1 MPSLPSPAQ
10 PATITIAPLE
20 VRSASL
26 AEQAY
31 ASLRTL
37 ILDRKISAGS
47 PLQEGRLA
55 EELRISRTPMREALV
70 RLAGEGLLVRRDAR
84 SYAVRALGTK
94 EYFDC
99 MRAGEIIEG
108 EAIVLAVDKI
118 SDAQIDALEADL
130 KSFDA
135 GEHDET
141 EHWHFDDRFHLI
153 ISTAS
158 GNVVLPR
165 LVEELR
171 VNARLFRLHSPL
183 HRQRENHDEH
193 GEIDGQGENKDEQGE
208 IFRALRARDPV
219 LARDAMRAHLRSLQ
233 EDVKRAIIDSQLPP
247 TSTPLNLPH

>member
-31 ASLRTL
+31 ARLRTL

-55 EELRISRTPMREALV
+55 DELRISRTPMREALV

-99 MRAGEIIEG
+99 MRAREIIEC
-108 EAIVLAVDKI
+108 EAIALAVDKI
-118 SDAQIDALEADL
+118 TEAQLDELDADL
-130 KSFDA
+130 KTLDA
-135 GEHDET
+135 GVHGEI
-141 EHWHFDDRFHLI
+141 EHWHFDDRFHQLI
-153 ISTAS
+153 SSAS

-183 HRQRENHDEH
+183 HRQRENHEEH
-193 GEIDGQGENKDEQGE
+193 GEI
-208 IFRALRARDPV
+208 ISALRARDPDR
-219 LARDAMRAHLRSLQ
+219 ARAAMRAHLRSLQ
-233 EDVKRAIIDSQLPP
+233 EDVKRALVD
-247 TSTPLNLPH
+247 

>member
-55 EELRISRTPMREALV
+55 DELRISRTPMREALV

-99 MRAGEIIEG
+99 MRAREIIEC
-108 EAIVLAVDKI
+108 EAIALAVDKI
-118 SDAQIDALEADL
+118 TEAQLDELEADL
-130 KSFDA
+130 KTLDA
-135 GEHDET
+135 GVHDEI
-141 EHWHFDDRFHLI
+141 EHWHFDDRFHQLI
-153 ISTAS
+153 SSAS

-183 HRQRENHDEH
+183 HRQRENPEEH
-193 GEIDGQGENKDEQGE
+193 GEI
-208 IFRALRARDPV
+208 ISALRARDPER
-219 LARDAMRAHLRSLQ
+219 ARAAMRAHLRSLQ
-233 EDVKRAIIDSQLPP
+233 EDVKRALVD
-247 TSTPLNLPH
+247 

>member
-10 PATITIAPLE
+10 PATITIAPAE
-20 VRSASL
+20 ARSPSRAEAAS
-26 AEQAY
+26 AC
-31 ASLRTL
+31 LRTL
-37 ILDRKISAGS
+37 ILDRKIPAGS
-47 PLQEGRLA
+47 PLQDGRLA

-99 MRAGEIIEG
+99 MRAREIIEG
-108 EAIVLAVDKI
+108 EAIVLGVDKI
-118 SDAQIDALEADL
+118 SDAQIDAREADL

-183 HRQRENHDEH
+183 HRPRENHDGH
-193 GEIDGQGENKDEQGE
+193 GEI
-208 IFRALRARDPV
+208 IPALRARDPV

-233 EDVKRAIIDSQLPP
+233 EDVKRAIVD
-247 TSTPLNLPH
+247 

>member
-55 EELRISRTPMREALV
+55 DDLRISRTPMREALV

-99 MRAGEIIEG
+99 MRAREIIEC

-118 SDAQIDALEADL
+118 TDAQLDELDADL
-130 KSFDA
+130 KTLDA
-135 GEHDET
+135 GVHDEI
-141 EHWHFDDRFHLI
+141 EHWHFDDRFHQLM
-153 ISTAS
+153 SSAS

-183 HRQRENHDEH
+183 HRQRENHEEH
-193 GEIDGQGENKDEQGE
+193 GEI
-208 IFRALRARDPV
+208 ISALRARDPER
-219 LARDAMRAHLRSLQ
+219 ARAAMRAHLRSLQ
-233 EDVKRAIIDSQLPP
+233 EDVKRALVD
-247 TSTPLNLPH
+247 

>member
-31 ASLRTL
+31 DRLRTM
-37 ILDRKISAGS
+37 ILDRQIPAGS
-47 PLQEGRLA
+47 PLQEARLA
-55 EELRISRTPMREALV
+55 EVLGISRTPMREALV

-99 MRAGEIIEG
+99 MRAREVIEC
-108 EAIVLAVDKI
+108 EAISMAVSKI
-118 SDAQIDALEADL
+118 TDAQIDSLQADIETL
-130 KSFDA
+130 NA
-135 GEHDET
+135 GEHSEV
-141 EHWHFDDRFHLI
+141 EHWHFDDRFHVLI
-153 ISTAS
+153 ATAS
-158 GNVVLPR
+158 GNVVFPR

-193 GEIDGQGENKDEQGE
+193 GEIVK
-208 IFRALRARDPV
+208 ALRD
-219 LARDAMRAHLRSLQ
+219 RDAPRASALMREHLRNLQ
-233 EDVKRAIIDSQLPP
+233 EDVKRALTD
-247 TSTPLNLPH
+247 

>member
-55 EELRISRTPMREALV
+55 EELRISRTPMREALG
-70 RLAGEGLLVRRDAR
+70 RLPRGGGVVEPGGEGVLVRRDAR

-99 MRAGEIIEG
+99 MRAREIIEG

-135 GEHDET
+135 GE
-141 EHWHFDDRFHLI
+141 
-153 ISTAS
+153 
-158 GNVVLPR
+158 
-165 LVEELR
+165 
-171 VNARLFRLHSPL
+171 
-183 HRQRENHDEH
+183 
-193 GEIDGQGENKDEQGE
+193 
-208 IFRALRARDPV
+208 
-219 LARDAMRAHLRSLQ
+219 
-233 EDVKRAIIDSQLPP
+233 
-247 TSTPLNLPH
+247 

>member
-55 EELRISRTPMREALV
+55 EELRVSRTPMREGLGRAPRGGGEEGRMSGPPRGGALV

-99 MRAGEIIEG
+99 MRAREIIEG

-193 GEIDGQGENKDEQGE
+193 GVI
-208 IFRALRARDPV
+208 IRALRARDPV

-233 EDVKRAIIDSQLPP
+233 EDVKRAIVD
-247 TSTPLNLPH
+247 

>member
-31 ASLRTL
+31 SRLRTL

-55 EELRISRTPMREALV
+55 DELRISRTPMREALV

-99 MRAGEIIEG
+99 MRAREIIEC

-118 SDAQIDALEADL
+118 TEAQLDELDADL
-130 KSFDA
+130 KTLDA
-135 GEHDET
+135 GEHDEI
-141 EHWHFDDRFHLI
+141 EHWHFDDRFHQLI
-153 ISTAS
+153 SSAS

-183 HRQRENHDEH
+183 HRQRENHEEH
-193 GEIDGQGENKDEQGE
+193 GEI
-208 IFRALRARDPV
+208 ISALRARDPER
-219 LARDAMRAHLRSLQ
+219 ARAAMRAHLRSLQ
-233 EDVKRAIIDSQLPP
+233 EDVKRALVD
-247 TSTPLNLPH
+247 

>member
-47 PLQEGRLA
+47 PLQEGRPA
-55 EELRISRTPMREALV
+55 EELRVSRTPLR
-70 RLAGEGLLVRRDAR
+70 EGLLVRRDAR

-99 MRAGEIIEG
+99 MRAREIIEG

-118 SDAQIDALEADL
+118 SDAQI
-130 KSFDA
+130 
-135 GEHDET
+135 
-141 EHWHFDDRFHLI
+141 
-153 ISTAS
+153 
-158 GNVVLPR
+158 
-165 LVEELR
+165 
-171 VNARLFRLHSPL
+171 
-183 HRQRENHDEH
+183 
-193 GEIDGQGENKDEQGE
+193 
-208 IFRALRARDPV
+208 
-219 LARDAMRAHLRSLQ
+219 
-233 EDVKRAIIDSQLPP
+233 
-247 TSTPLNLPH
+247 

>member
-55 EELRISRTPMREALV
+55 DELRISRTPMREALV

-99 MRAGEIIEG
+99 MRAREIIEC

-118 SDAQIDALEADL
+118 TDAQLDELDADL
-130 KSFDA
+130 KTLDT
-135 GEHDET
+135 GVHDEI
-141 EHWHFDDRFHLI
+141 EHWHFDDRFHQLI
-153 ISTAS
+153 SAAS

-183 HRQRENHDEH
+183 HRQRENHEEH
-193 GEIDGQGENKDEQGE
+193 GEI
-208 IFRALRARDPV
+208 ISALRARDPER
-219 LARDAMRAHLRSLQ
+219 ARAAMREHLRSLQ
-233 EDVKRAIIDSQLPP
+233 EDVKRALVS
-247 TSTPLNLPH
+247 

>member
-26 AEQAY
+26 AHQAY
-31 ASLRTL
+31 ERLRTL
-37 ILDRKISAGS
+37 ILDRRIEAGS
-47 PLQEGRLA
+47 PLQEARLA
-55 EELRISRTPMREALV
+55 EDLGISRTPMREALV

-99 MRAGEIIEG
+99 MRAREVIEC
-108 EAIVLAVDKI
+108 EASALAAARIQTVDL
-118 SDAQIDALEADL
+118 DAFQAEIDALDVG
-130 KSFDA
+130 D
-135 GEHDET
+135 HDEI
-141 EHWHFDDRFHLI
+141 EYWHFDDRFHAFVAI
-153 ISTAS
+153 GS
-158 GNVVLPR
+158 GNVVFPR

-193 GEIDGQGENKDEQGE
+193 RDILA
-208 IFRALRARDPV
+208 ALRSRDSESARQ
-219 LARDAMRAHLRSLQ
+219 AMRMHLRNLQ
-233 EDVKRAIIDSQLPP
+233 EDVKQALID
-247 TSTPLNLPH
+247 

>member
-55 EELRISRTPMREALV
+55 DDLRISRTPMREALV

-99 MRAGEIIEG
+99 MRAREIIEC

-118 SDAQIDALEADL
+118 TDAQLDKLDADL
-130 KSFDA
+130 KMLDA
-135 GEHDET
+135 GVHDEI
-141 EHWHFDDRFHLI
+141 EHWHFDDRFHQLI
-153 ISTAS
+153 SSAS

-183 HRQRENHDEH
+183 HRQRENHEEH
-193 GEIDGQGENKDEQGE
+193 GEI
-208 IFRALRARDPV
+208 ISALRARDPER
-219 LARDAMRAHLRSLQ
+219 ARAAMREHLRSLQ
-233 EDVKRAIIDSQLPP
+233 EDVKRALVS
-247 TSTPLNLPH
+247 

>member
-55 EELRISRTPMREALV
+55 DDLRISRTPMREALV

-99 MRAGEIIEG
+99 MRAREIIEC

-118 SDAQIDALEADL
+118 TDAQLDELDADL
-130 KSFDA
+130 KMLDA
-135 GEHDET
+135 GVHDEI
-141 EHWHFDDRFHLI
+141 EHWHFDDRFHQLI
-153 ISTAS
+153 SSAS

-183 HRQRENHDEH
+183 HRQRENHEEH
-193 GEIDGQGENKDEQGE
+193 GEI
-208 IFRALRARDPV
+208 ISALRARDPER
-219 LARDAMRAHLRSLQ
+219 ARAAMREHLRSLQ
-233 EDVKRAIIDSQLPP
+233 DDVKRALVS
-247 TSTPLNLPH
+247 

>member
-31 ASLRTL
+31 ARLRTL
-37 ILDRKISAGS
+37 ILDRQISAGS

-99 MRAGEIIEG
+99 MRAREIIEC
-108 EAIVLAVDKI
+108 EAIALAVDKI
-118 SDAQIDALEADL
+118 TEAQLDELDADL
-130 KSFDA
+130 KTLDA
-135 GEHDET
+135 GVHDEI
-141 EHWHFDDRFHLI
+141 EHWHFDDRFHQLI
-153 ISTAS
+153 SSAS

-183 HRQRENHDEH
+183 HRQRENHEEH
-193 GEIDGQGENKDEQGE
+193 GEI
-208 IFRALRARDPV
+208 ISALRARDPER
-219 LARDAMRAHLRSLQ
+219 ARAAMRAHLRSLQ
-233 EDVKRAIIDSQLPP
+233 EDVKRALVD
-247 TSTPLNLPH
+247 

>member
-1 MPSLPSPAQ
+1 MRRGAVLLSFSASAHLPHRMPSLPSPAQ

-31 ASLRTL
+31 GRLRML
-37 ILDRKISAGS
+37 ILDRKISPGS

-55 EELRISRTPMREALV
+55 DELRISRTPMREALV

-99 MRAGEIIEG
+99 MRAREVIEC
-108 EAIVLAVDKI
+108 EAIALA
-118 SDAQIDALEADL
+118 ATRIDAADLDRLQVELEAL
-130 KSFDA
+130 DA

-141 EHWHFDDRFHLI
+141 EHWHFDDRLHVFI
-153 ISTAS
+153 ATAS
-158 GNVVLPR
+158 GNVVFPR

-183 HRQRENHDEH
+183 HRQRENHNEH
-193 GEIDGQGENKDEQGE
+193 GDIIG
-208 IFRALRARDPV
+208 ALRARDPER
-219 LARDAMRAHLRSLQ
+219 ARHAMREHLRSLQ
-233 EDVKRAIIDSQLPP
+233 EDVKRALID
-247 TSTPLNLPH
+247 

>member
-1 MPSLPSPAQ
+1 MPTLPSPAQ
-10 PATITIAPLE
+10 PATISIAPLE

-31 ASLRTL
+31 ERLRTL

-55 EELRISRTPMREALV
+55 DDLGISRTPTREALV

-99 MRAGEIIEG
+99 MRAREVIECAAIALATPRIAPEDLDAF
-108 EAIVLAVDKI
+108 EAEV
-118 SDAQIDALEADL
+118 DALNQ
-130 KSFDA
+130 

-141 EHWHFDDRFHLI
+141 AHWHFDDKFHLFLAA
-153 ISTAS
+153 AS
-158 GNVVLPR
+158 GNVVFPR

-193 GEIDGQGENKDEQGE
+193 GRIIE
-208 IFRALRARDPV
+208 ALRSRDPER
-219 LARDAMRAHLRSLQ
+219 AREAMREHLQSLQ
-233 EDVKRAIIDSQLPP
+233 EDVRRAVLE
-247 TSTPLNLPH
+247 

>member
-55 EELRISRTPMREALV
+55 DELRISRTPMREALV

-99 MRAGEIIEG
+99 MRAREIIEC
-108 EAIVLAVDKI
+108 EAIALAVDKI
-118 SDAQIDALEADL
+118 TEAQLDELDADL
-130 KSFDA
+130 KTLDA
-135 GEHDET
+135 GVHDEI
-141 EHWHFDDRFHLI
+141 EHWHFDDRFHQLI
-153 ISTAS
+153 SSAS

-183 HRQRENHDEH
+183 HRQRENHEEH
-193 GEIDGQGENKDEQGE
+193 GEI
-208 IFRALRARDPV
+208 ISALRARDPDR
-219 LARDAMRAHLRSLQ
+219 ARAAMRAHLRSLQ
-233 EDVKRAIIDSQLPP
+233 EDVKRALVD
-247 TSTPLNLPH
+247 

>member
-1 MPSLPSPAQ
+1 MAINFSRMPSLPSPAQ

-55 EELRISRTPMREALV
+55 DDLRISRTPMREALV

-99 MRAGEIIEG
+99 MRAREIIEC

-118 SDAQIDALEADL
+118 TEAQLDELDADL
-130 KSFDA
+130 KTLDA
-135 GEHDET
+135 GVHDEI
-141 EHWHFDDRFHLI
+141 EHWHFDDRFHQLI
-153 ISTAS
+153 SSAS

-183 HRQRENHDEH
+183 HRQRDNHEEH
-193 GEIDGQGENKDEQGE
+193 GEI
-208 IFRALRARDPV
+208 ISALRARDPER
-219 LARDAMRAHLRSLQ
+219 ARAAMRAHLRSLQ
-233 EDVKRAIIDSQLPP
+233 EDVKRALVD
-247 TSTPLNLPH
+247 

>member
-55 EELRISRTPMREALV
+55 DDLRISRTPMREALV

-99 MRAGEIIEG
+99 MRAREIIEC
-108 EAIVLAVDKI
+108 EAIALAVDKI
-118 SDAQIDALEADL
+118 TEAQLDELDADL
-130 KSFDA
+130 KTLDA
-135 GEHDET
+135 GVHDEI
-141 EHWHFDDRFHLI
+141 EHWHFDDRFHQLI
-153 ISTAS
+153 SSAS

-183 HRQRENHDEH
+183 HRQRENHEEH
-193 GEIDGQGENKDEQGE
+193 GEI
-208 IFRALRARDPV
+208 ISALRARDPER
-219 LARDAMRAHLRSLQ
+219 ARAAMRAHLRSLQ
-233 EDVKRAIIDSQLPP
+233 EDVKRALVD
-247 TSTPLNLPH
+247 

>member
-1 MPSLPSPAQ
+1 MPTLPSPAQ
-10 PATITIAPLE
+10 PAIITIAPLE
-20 VRSASL
+20 VRSTSL

-31 ASLRTL
+31 ERLRTL
-37 ILDRKISAGS
+37 ILGRKISAGS
-47 PLQEGRLA
+47 PLQEARLA

-99 MRAGEIIEG
+99 MRAREVIEG
-108 EAIVLAVDKI
+108 EAIFLA
-118 SDAQIDALEADL
+118 APRIDLSELDRL
-130 KSFDA
+130 QTEIDGLNA

-141 EHWHFDDRFHLI
+141 EHWLFDDRFHRFI
-153 ISTAS
+153 AESS
-158 GNVVLPR
+158 GNVVFPR

-193 GEIDGQGENKDEQGE
+193 GDI
-208 IFRALRARDPV
+208 IAALRSRDPEC
-219 LARDAMRAHLRSLQ
+219 AREAMRAHLRSLQ
-233 EDVKRAIIDSQLPP
+233 NDVKRAL
-247 TSTPLNLPH
+247 TE

>member
-55 EELRISRTPMREALV
+55 DDLRISRTPMREALV

-99 MRAGEIIEG
+99 MRAREIIEC

-118 SDAQIDALEADL
+118 TEAQLDELDADL
-130 KSFDA
+130 KTLDA
-135 GEHDET
+135 GVHDEI
-141 EHWHFDDRFHLI
+141 EHWHFDDRFHQLI
-153 ISTAS
+153 SSAS

-183 HRQRENHDEH
+183 HRQRENHEEH
-193 GEIDGQGENKDEQGE
+193 GEI
-208 IFRALRARDPV
+208 ISALRARDPER
-219 LARDAMRAHLRSLQ
+219 ARAAMRAHLRSLQ
-233 EDVKRAIIDSQLPP
+233 EDVKRALVD
-247 TSTPLNLPH
+247 

>member
-31 ASLRTL
+31 ERLRLL
-37 ILDRKISAGS
+37 ILDRQISAGS
-47 PLQEGRLA
+47 PLQEGKLA
-55 EELRISRTPMREALV
+55 DDLRISRTPMREALV

-99 MRAGEIIEG
+99 MRAREVIEC
-108 EAIVLAVDKI
+108 EAIALATPKLAE
-118 SDAQIDALEADL
+118 SQLDAMAAEIDAFNR
-130 KSFDA
+130 S
-135 GEHDET
+135 EHDET
-141 EHWHFDDRFHLI
+141 EHWHFDDKFHLVI
-153 ISTAS
+153 AQAS
-158 GNVVLPR
+158 GNVVFPR

-193 GEIDGQGENKDEQGE
+193 GEIV
-208 IFRALRARDPV
+208 RALRTRDPEV
-219 LARDAMRAHLRSLQ
+219 ARQAMRDHLRSLQ
-233 EDVKRAIIDSQLPP
+233 EDVRRAIME
-247 TSTPLNLPH
+247 

>member
-55 EELRISRTPMREALV
+55 DELRISRTPMREALV

-99 MRAGEIIEG
+99 MRAREIIEC
-108 EAIVLAVDKI
+108 EAIALAVDKI
-118 SDAQIDALEADL
+118 TEAQLDELDADL
-130 KSFDA
+130 KTLDA
-135 GEHDET
+135 GVHDEI
-141 EHWHFDDRFHLI
+141 EHWHFDDRFHQLI
-153 ISTAS
+153 SSAS

-183 HRQRENHDEH
+183 HRQRENHEEH
-193 GEIDGQGENKDEQGE
+193 GAI
-208 IFRALRARDPV
+208 ISALRARDPER
-219 LARDAMRAHLRSLQ
+219 ARAAMRAHLRSLQ
-233 EDVKRAIIDSQLPP
+233 EDVKRALVD
-247 TSTPLNLPH
+247 

>member
-99 MRAGEIIEG
+99 MRAREIIEG

-118 SDAQIDALEADL
+118 SDAQIDDLEADL

-193 GEIDGQGENKDEQGE
+193 GEI
-208 IFRALRARDPV
+208 IRALRARDPV

-233 EDVKRAIIDSQLPP
+233 EDVKRAIVD
-247 TSTPLNLPH
+247 

>member
-55 EELRISRTPMREALV
+55 DELRISRTPMREALV

-99 MRAGEIIEG
+99 MRAREIIEC
-108 EAIVLAVDKI
+108 EAIALAVDKI
-118 SDAQIDALEADL
+118 TEAQLDELDADL
-130 KSFDA
+130 KTLDA
-135 GEHDET
+135 GVHDEI
-141 EHWHFDDRFHLI
+141 EHWHFDDRFHQLI
-153 ISTAS
+153 SSAS

-183 HRQRENHDEH
+183 HRQRENHEEH
-193 GEIDGQGENKDEQGE
+193 GEI
-208 IFRALRARDPV
+208 ISALRARDPER
-219 LARDAMRAHLRSLQ
+219 ARAAMRAHLRSLQ
-233 EDVKRAIIDSQLPP
+233 EDVKRALVD
-247 TSTPLNLPH
+247 

>member
-55 EELRISRTPMREALV
+55 DELRISRTPMREALV

-99 MRAGEIIEG
+99 MRAREIIEC
-108 EAIVLAVDKI
+108 EAIALAVDKI
-118 SDAQIDALEADL
+118 TEAQLDELDADL
-130 KSFDA
+130 KTLDA
-135 GEHDET
+135 GVHDEI
-141 EHWHFDDRFHLI
+141 EHWHFDDRFHQLI
-153 ISTAS
+153 SSAS

-183 HRQRENHDEH
+183 HRQRENHEEH
-193 GEIDGQGENKDEQGE
+193 GEI
-208 IFRALRARDPV
+208 ISALRARDAER
-219 LARDAMRAHLRSLQ
+219 ARAAMRAHLRSLQ
-233 EDVKRAIIDSQLPP
+233 EDVKRALVD
-247 TSTPLNLPH
+247 

>member
-31 ASLRTL
+31 DRLRTL
-37 ILDRKISAGS
+37 ILDRQISAGS
-47 PLQEGRLA
+47 PLQEARLA

-99 MRAGEIIEG
+99 MRAREVIEC
-108 EAIVLAVDKI
+108 ECIALAAGKI
-118 SDAQIDALEADL
+118 TDAQIDELEADFRAL
-130 KSFDA
+130 HA
-135 GEHDET
+135 GEHSEI
-141 EHWHFDDRFHLI
+141 EHFHFDDRFHSVI
-153 ISTAS
+153 ANAS
-158 GNVVLPR
+158 GNVVFPR

-183 HRQRENHDEH
+183 HRQREIHDEH
-193 GEIDGQGENKDEQGE
+193 GVIVQ
-208 IFRALRARDPV
+208 ALRARDPER
-219 LARDAMRAHLRSLQ
+219 AREAMRVHLRSLQ
-233 EDVKRAIIDSQLPP
+233 EDVRRALIE
-247 TSTPLNLPH
+247 

>member
-1 MPSLPSPAQ
+1 MPSLPSPTQ

-31 ASLRTL
+31 ERLRSL
-37 ILDRKISAGS
+37 ILDRKISGGS

-55 EELRISRTPMREALV
+55 EDLRISRTPMREALV

-84 SYAVRALGTK
+84 SYAVRALGTR

-99 MRAGEIIEG
+99 MRAREVIEC
-108 EAIVLAVDKI
+108 EAIAMAATKI
-118 SDAQIDALEADL
+118 GAAELDGLEAEIEAL
-130 KSFDA
+130 NI

-141 EHWHFDDRFHLI
+141 EHWHFDDKFHVLI
-153 ISTAS
+153 ASAS
-158 GNVVLPR
+158 GNVVFPR

-183 HRQRENHDEH
+183 HRKRENHDEH
-193 GEIDGQGENKDEQGE
+193 SEI
-208 IFRALRARDPV
+208 IHALRARDPER
-219 LARDAMRAHLRSLQ
+219 ARTAMRAHLRSL
-233 EDVKRAIIDSQLPP
+233 EDDVKRAIVDGG
-247 TSTPLNLPH
+247 